1 MPVLSGVT
9 RVLGAR
15 GRSSEV
21 PPQLFLGRAVGTL
34 GLKVKCY
41 TLEKLMPKQ
50 VGSGDVNEA
59 SWA

>member
-21 PPQLFLGRAVGTL
+21 PPQFFGVGGGHT
-34 GLKVKCY
+34 GLESKMLYIRK
-41 TLEKLMPKQ
+41 TNAQ
-50 VGSGDVNEA
+50 T
-59 SWA
+59 SWQR